1 LHFNLSHSGKIA
13 LYAFAYERKVGVDV
27 EYVRGSLDNEELAA
41 HYFSTYEC
49 SVLHSLPASLRE
61 EAFYTCWT
69 RKEAYIKALG
79 IGLSQPLD
87 EFDVS
92 LTPSEPAALLADR
105 SDPEAPEC
113 WSLQTLAPEDRYV
126 GALVVEGSCWQWQE

>member
-1 LHFNLSHSGKIA
+1 M
-13 LYAFAYERKVGVDV
+13 
-27 EYVRGSLDNEELAA
+27 RGSLDYEELAA

-49 SVLHSLPASLRE
+49 SVLHALPASLHE

-79 IGLSQPLD
+79 IGLSQPLG

-92 LTPSEPAALLADR
+92 LTPAEPAALLADCC
-105 SDPEAPEC
+105 DPEAPER
-113 WSLQTLAPEDRYV
+113 WSICNLAPEDRYA
-126 GALVVEGSCWQWQE
+126 GALAVEGRRWKLTCWEWQE